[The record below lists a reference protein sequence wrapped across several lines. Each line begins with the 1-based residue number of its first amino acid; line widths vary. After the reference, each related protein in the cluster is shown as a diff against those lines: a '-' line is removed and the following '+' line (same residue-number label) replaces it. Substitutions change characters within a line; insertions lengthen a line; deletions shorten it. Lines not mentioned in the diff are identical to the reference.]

1 MRHARHSIQIGLT
14 RAVQVGVLAG
24 VATLV
29 AGVMAAPS
37 ALAAPAA
44 PQNAKLPSTLV
55 SPRVY
60 VFPMKGQMGTDVSK
74 QLVDIMVKDIQKQK
88 PDIIVYH
95 LNSADIDRNNYL
107 RNDDREEFGMPAI
120 EEYRDIV
127 KRLHEDLRDIPQIM
141 WVEDSV
147 GFASLVALGWPD
159 LYMKSD
165 ARLWGLS
172 RVASGAQ
179 VWEDADIKSKMETA
193 ATGIGKGILQQ
204 GGYNLVLG
212 DAMMFPD
219 KQLSVRFKGREVEW
233 LENTNGVWIVDG
245 SGDATANFDATLAED
260 VLLSDGTA
268 DTLDDLMF
276 LLGYREFTQ
285 IESGPKL
292 AEQYVNDWR
301 KAFERVQDWL
311 TDLTQIDDPGTVGL
325 GKRRAVLEKML
336 AALKQYPAIEARLG
350 RRGINQTAIEI
361 EIDDIKKEIQ
371 RIREAE
377 RGSRGGDGGGGS
389 GRPGLGGGGMGGR
402 RGS

>member
-1 MRHARHSIQIGLT
+1 MIE
-14 RAVQVGVLAG
+14 
-24 VATLV
+24 
-29 AGVMAAPS
+29 
-37 ALAAPAA
+37 
-44 PQNAKLPSTLV
+44 
-55 SPRVY
+55 
-60 VFPMKGQMGTDVSK
+60 
-74 QLVDIMVKDIQKQK
+74 DIRKQK

-95 LNSADIDRNNYL
+95 LKSADIDRNNYL

-172 RVASGAQ
+172 RVASMAQ
-179 VWEDADIKSKMETA
+179 GWEDADVKSKMETA
-193 ATGIGKGILQQ
+193 WTGIGKGILQQ

-233 LENTNGVWIVDG
+233 LENTTGVWIVDG

-276 LLGYREFTQ
+276 LLGYREFAQ
-285 IESGPKL
+285 VESGPKL

-301 KAFERVQDWL
+301 KAFERVQEWL
-311 TDLTQIDDPGTVGL
+311 TDLEQIEDPGTVGL

-361 EIDDIKKEIQ
+361 EIDNIKKDIQ

-377 RGSRGGDGGGGS
+377 RGNRGNGGGGGGS

-402 RGS
+402 RGT